1 MAIKGDL
8 STLRGLKQRIA
19 QMPVSVAHEVAQR
32 AAPALTGLAVGAF
45 DARQNVYGDAR
56 KAGPEGVPSLVKTG
70 ATKRTLAATSNGTI
84 VRFVLGTPWAKY
96 LIGKYGI
103 LPIRALPSAW
113 RNRLDGI
120 VAETRVPL

>member
-1 MAIKGDL
+1 MAVKGDL

-19 QMPVSVAHEVAQR
+19 QMPVSVAHAVAQQ
-32 AAPALTGLAVGAF
+32 AAPALTSLAVEAF

-56 KAGPEGVPSLVKTG
+56 RAGPQGVPSLVKTG

-84 VRFVLGTPWAKY
+84 VRFVLGTPWSRY

-103 LPIRALPSAW
+103 LPISAIPPRW
-113 RNRLDGI
+113 RDRLDGI